1 MANCRLEDLIDVN
14 LACEVAN
21 SKLVD
26 VVTVAEDEGRVGNS
40 LLQIWKLRFGHK
52 AKLLF
57 RLWAQALVNILEVEV
72 EARFLKFGQYF
83 EIEVQARS
91 VWSVFSRWGFVK
103 VMKSN
108 IDQDSEASFGQYFQ
122 F

>member
-26 VVTVAEDEGRVGNS
+26 VVTVADADDEGRVGNT

-57 RLWAQALVNILEVEV
+57 RI
-72 EARFLKFGQYF
+72 
-83 EIEVQARS
+83 
-91 VWSVFSRWGFVK
+91 
-103 VMKSN
+103 
-108 IDQDSEASFGQYFQ
+108 
-122 F
+122 